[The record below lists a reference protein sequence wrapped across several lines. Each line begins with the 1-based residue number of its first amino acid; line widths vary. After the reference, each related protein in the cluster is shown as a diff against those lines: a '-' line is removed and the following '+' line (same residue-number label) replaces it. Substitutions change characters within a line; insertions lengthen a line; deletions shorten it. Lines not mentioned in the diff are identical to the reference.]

1 MKEYTA
7 FLLHFTSPLHIGN
20 SREDY
25 GSSMSTMAS
34 DGIYAA
40 ITATLA
46 HAGYAIPE
54 NGDLGCTVSSLFPF
68 CQMQHGEKPLLFFP
82 RPKSASL
89 PQSDIKQAKRIKK
102 VEWLDKTSFEKAL
115 AGDNPFAD
123 GDVHGRYLTAHG
135 QCFTED
141 FMQSAVMQRV
151 SISDISRHDPPSPF
165 YMDRLLF
172 KGCSGLFFLC
182 DGDTKLVEL
191 ALPLLKESG
200 IGSYRAVGNGFFD
213 FESAKISF
221 NTPDDAPMALSLSTY
236 IPASPDELTA
246 MTASTTQCAYELQR
260 MGGWCTTSDGKP
272 LRRNPVYG
280 FLAGSVFANTGSS
293 AKGTIVDQRPAV
305 SPHPVYRCGRAL
317 FLPYKP
323 YSI

>member
-25 GSSMSTMAS
+25 GSSMPTLAS

-46 HAGYAIPE
+46 HAGITIPN

-68 CQMQHGEKPLLFFP
+68 CQLQDGENPLLFFP
-82 RPKSASL
+82 RPKSVSL
-89 PQSDIKQAKRIKK
+89 PQADFLQAKRIKK
-102 VEWLDKTSFEKAL
+102 VEWLDKSSFETAL
-115 AGDNPFAD
+115 AGGNPFSN
-123 GDVHGRYLTAHG
+123 GDVYGKFLTAHG
-135 QCFTED
+135 QCLMED

-172 KGCSGLFFLC
+172 KGRSGLFFLC
-182 DGDTKLVEL
+182 EGDTRLVEQ

-200 IGSYRAVGNGFFD
+200 LGSCRSVGNGFF
-213 FESAKISF
+213 
-221 NTPDDAPMALSLSTY
+221 
-236 IPASPDELTA
+236 
-246 MTASTTQCAYELQR
+246 
-260 MGGWCTTSDGKP
+260 
-272 LRRNPVYG
+272 
-280 FLAGSVFANTGSS
+280 
-293 AKGTIVDQRPAV
+293 
-305 SPHPVYRCGRAL
+305 
-317 FLPYKP
+317 
-323 YSI
+323 